1 MMTPKYKKH
10 EIFDYIRGSEIDE
23 KRLDELEKDENFMI
37 EVIRFT
43 RDINLYRCCD
53 EEVKNSSK
61 FVKFLLEM
69 FPDETSFLQQ
79 VGNFYL
85 ESQNIMEKSIV
96 NMPIDSIEILIL
108 LLQKIKRSEE
118 LDFIEHALK
127 LESFYQEL
135 RVQMEMTLIEQ
146 PNLKDELGKG
156 FVYILDFYSQSEI
169 IQAYFAKRMAME
181 IIPKEN
187 DLEKLLHQKFK
198 TKEEAENFGIR
209 EILMD
214 LINQEDAY
222 LATYVTVYPQTLKE
236 LEETMEFYL
245 KRWNRYQRYYNEEQ
259 KEKVY
264 QELTKLTEEYELLS
278 IEGFAILKE
287 VITEN
292 HLEEIFFTDDFWVY
306 LNRT

>member
-85 ESQNIMEKSIV
+85 ESKNIMEKSVV

-127 LESFYQEL
+127 IESFYQEL

-222 LATYVTVYPQTLKE
+222 LATYVPY
-236 LEETMEFYL
+236 
-245 KRWNRYQRYYNEEQ
+245 
-259 KEKVY
+259 
-264 QELTKLTEEYELLS
+264 
-278 IEGFAILKE
+278 ILK
-287 VITEN
+287 
-292 HLEEIFFTDDFWVY
+292 L
-306 LNRT
+306 